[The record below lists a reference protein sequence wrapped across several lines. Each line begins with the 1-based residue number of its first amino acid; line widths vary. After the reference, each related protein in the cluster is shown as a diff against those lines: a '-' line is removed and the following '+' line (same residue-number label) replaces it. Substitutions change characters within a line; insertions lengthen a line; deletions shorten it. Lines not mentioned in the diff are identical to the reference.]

1 MNILQTFGVDPV
13 LLGAQIINFLI
24 IFFLLKKFLYKP
36 ILDMLK
42 KRRDKIQEG
51 INQAEEAQKTLEKTL
66 EEEKKIL
73 AKAHTEAKAIV
84 EDAKEKSLETTRVLE
99 ENAKNQAEKIIAQA
113 KLMIEQE
120 SKDAEG
126 KLTQKI
132 TLIASDLLTKA
143 LEGVINEKD
152 QKQII
157 DKTLGNIKKIN

>member
-36 ILDMLK
+36 VLDMLK
-42 KRRDKIQEG
+42 KRQDKIQEG
-51 INQAEEAQKTLEKTL
+51 INQADQAQKTLAKTL

-84 EDAKEKSLETTRVLE
+84 ENAKEKSLETSRVIE
-99 ENAKNQAEKIIAQA
+99 ESAKKQAEKIVAQA
-113 KLMIEQE
+113 KIEIEQE
-120 SKDAEG
+120 AKNTEG

-157 DKTLGNIKKIN
+157 DKTLGNLKK